1 MVAQIN
7 GEDLVMTAE
16 APTHRAP
23 VVSGA
28 EKSVQ
33 DDKGIA
39 LFPTTS
45 KANFISVKHSIS
57 RVDR

>member
-1 MVAQIN
+1 VVAQIN

-39 LFPTTS
+39 LSYDFEG
-45 KANFISVKHSIS
+45 
-57 RVDR
+57 